1 MPGYRIL
8 SSDSHVVEPPTL
20 WEERIDSE
28 FKDRAPRVVKED
40 NTDQWYAD
48 VDTKFG
54 MMGIAGQAGVRF
66 EDPTKITLEG
76 RFEDL
81 PLGGYNP
88 DAHIKDMELD
98 SVYGGVMYPTQSFLG
113 YSIPPSDLLSAIFR
127 AYNDWLADFC
137 APYPDRLKGI
147 AALNVDDV
155 QDGVSELERAEKMG
169 LVGGLIPVRPL
180 EHPYNHPT
188 FYEPLWEAAERLQ
201 MPLSLHV
208 GTFRSKSGATGQVET
223 QVTNVVD
230 FNNRDNYMRDSVAA
244 LILGGVFDRY
254 PELKVVVAEY
264 EISWAPYFIRR
275 LDDTYTER
283 PVGLQGYR
291 YKKDVLPSYYW
302 MNNIMLSFQSDD
314 LGIQLRHLVGVDNL
328 MWGSDY
334 PHAEST
340 FPKSLEIVEQ
350 ILEGVPDDEQAKIA
364 GGNCARVYRFN

>member
-254 PELKVVVAEY
+254 PDLKVVVAEY

-291 YKKDVLPSYYW
+291 YKRDVLPSYYW